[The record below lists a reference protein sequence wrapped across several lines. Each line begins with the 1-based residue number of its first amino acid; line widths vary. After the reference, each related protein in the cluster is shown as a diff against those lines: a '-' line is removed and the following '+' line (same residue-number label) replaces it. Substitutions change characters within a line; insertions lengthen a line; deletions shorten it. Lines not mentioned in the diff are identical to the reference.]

1 MQSAVIMRKVCSAHC
16 LRPRLRFVHSETD
29 HMLLILGFERARR
42 GATPKERAW
51 PVTAATCWKS
61 GAQEHWSAEASSCL
75 QAQHDCHF
83 S

>member
-42 GATPKERAW
+42 GATPKETCLACDSGYVLEVGRPGALECRGFELLAS
-51 PVTAATCWKS
+51 TA
-61 GAQEHWSAEASSCL
+61 
-75 QAQHDCHF
+75 
-83 S
+83 